1 MARQK
6 YTAGERAV
14 AVIGALAGKS
24 LEEINAQL
32 RADRGRDGGELK
44 ELNAESYKMLLRKY
58 APHIEDGNPANPRWK
73 RAWDHIT
80 APTSMGEL

>member
-14 AVIGALAGKS
+14 AVIGALAGKT

-44 ELNAESYKMLLRKY
+44 ELNPESYKMLLRKY
-58 APHIEDGNPANPRWK
+58 APHIEDGSPPNPRWK
-73 RAWDHIT
+73 RVWDHIT
-80 APTSMGEL
+80 APTSMGDL

>member
-1 MARQK
+1 MARNK

-14 AVIGALAGKS
+14 AVIGALAGKT
-24 LEEINAQL
+24 LDEINAQF

-44 ELNAESYKMLLRKY
+44 ELNAESYKLLLRKY
-58 APHIEDGNPANPRWK
+58 APHIEDGSLPNPRWK

-80 APTSMGEL
+80 APSSMGDL